1 MAAAISS
8 NPAPSKS
15 VTISSIDC
23 PGNSSARACSLAASS
38 SGRRTAYS
46 FAVLA
51 GAGAFFHRS
60 SKGLNFTSTPPYQTT
75 ATGYYR
81 PRGPSIS
88 AQSKPRPINLPSS
101 GNSPHIGGAPNSTDG
116 AGGGAGGWR
125 RNLSGVFEYSSRAL
139 GLVWSTNRAL
149 SITLAV
155 LTLIAGVLPAGVAYV
170 GAQIVDA
177 VIHAADLHHR
187 AGTTYLNNVVRYV
200 ALEALLVAATAMA
213 QRGIS
218 LAQSLLR
225 AQLGQRVNVMI
236 LEKALTLDL
245 TQFEDSEFYDKLTR
259 ARREASSRPLS
270 LVMRTFGLLQNAI
283 SLVSFGGL
291 LVRFSPWA
299 VVLLILAGLPAFLAE
314 AKFSGEAFRLFRWRA
329 PESRMQI
336 YLESVLAREDYAK
349 EVKLFELGPRFL
361 DRYRDIFT
369 RLYREDRDL
378 TLRRDAWG
386 FGLGLLGTAALYGG
400 YVWIAAETVL
410 GAMTVGQ
417 MTMYLMLFRQGQSAV
432 SAALSAVSGLY
443 EDNLYLSNLF
453 EYLEQPVQGSSGTL
467 TAGPKPGDGIRFE
480 DVEFVYP
487 DSTAPALS
495 HIDLHVKPGESLA
508 LVGENGSGKTTM
520 IKLLTRLYRPT
531 SGRIL
536 LDGLDLQEWD
546 ETVLRRRIGVIF
558 QDFARYQMLVG
569 ENIGAGDER
578 AFDDEAR
585 WRSAAM
591 QGLAAEFVEA
601 LPSGYRTQLGKW
613 FKDGRELSGGQWQK
627 IALARA
633 FMRNEADILV
643 LDEPTAAIDAAAEA
657 EVFEHFRELTRNRIA
672 IVISHRF
679 STVRMADQI
688 LVLDE
693 GRIVERGSHD
703 SLLAEDGRY
712 AKLFTLQARG
722 YR

>member
-1 MAAAISS
+1 
-8 NPAPSKS
+8 
-15 VTISSIDC
+15 
-23 PGNSSARACSLAASS
+23 
-38 SGRRTAYS
+38 
-46 FAVLA
+46 LA
-51 GAGAFFHRS
+51 G
-60 SKGLNFTSTPPYQTT
+60 
-75 ATGYYR
+75 R
-81 PRGPSIS
+81 P
-88 AQSKPRPINLPSS
+88 
-101 GNSPHIGGAPNSTDG
+101 SPHDAGSLLPGQGAPAADPSG
-116 AGGGAGGWR
+116 LQR
-125 RNLSGVFEYSSRAL
+125 SLLGVFAYSSRAL
-139 GLVWSTNRAL
+139 ALVWSTNRAL

-155 LTLIAGVLPAGVAYV
+155 LTLVAGVLPAAIAYV

-177 VIHAADLHHR
+177 VIHAAELHR
-187 AGTTYLNNVVRYV
+187 RTGTTVLTEVVRYV
-200 ALEALLVAATAMA
+200 ALEALLVAATALA

-270 LVMRTFGLLQNAI
+270 LVMRTFGLLQNAV

-291 LVRFSPWA
+291 LIRFSPWA

-336 YLESVLAREDYAK
+336 YLESVLAREDTAK
-349 EVKLFELGPRFL
+349 EVKLFELGPRLL
-361 DRYRDIFT
+361 DRYREIFT

-378 TLRRDAWG
+378 TLRRDSWG
-386 FGLGLLGTAALYGG
+386 FGLGLVGTAALYGG

-417 MTMYLMLFRQGQSAV
+417 MTMYLMLFRQGQTAV

-453 EYLEQPVQGSSGTL
+453 EYLEQPTGNKSGDVKR
-467 TAGPKPGDGIRFE
+467 GPLPGDGIRFE
-480 DVEFVYP
+480 NVDFVYP
-487 DSTAPALS
+487 GANAPALS
-495 HIDLHVKPGESLA
+495 GIDLHVRPGESLA
-508 LVGENGSGKTTM
+508 LVGQNGSGKTTL
-520 IKLLTRLYRPT
+520 IKLLTRLYQPT
-531 SGRIL
+531 RGRIL
-536 LDGLDLQEWD
+536 LDGLDLREWD
-546 ETVLRRRIGVIF
+546 ETTLRQRIGVIF

-569 ENIGAGDER
+569 ENIGAGDVR

-585 WRSAAM
+585 WRSAAA
-591 QGLAAEFVEA
+591 QGLAAEFVDT
-601 LPSGYRTQLGKW
+601 LPAGYHTQLGKW

-633 FMRNEADILV
+633 FMRDEADILV
-643 LDEPTAAIDAAAEA
+643 LDEPTAAIDAGAEA

-679 STVRMADQI
+679 STVRMTDQI
-688 LVLDE
+688 LVLEE
-693 GRIVERGSHD
+693 GRIVERGSHE
-703 SLLAEDGRY
+703 SLMAADGRY